1 MIVAVV
7 NVLFD
12 GYLLILLQDSQTEM
26 SKAVQQQLHQ
36 MPEHEEERIVEGS
49 CDDNVDDIT
58 YIQVR
63 FKSRH
68 PSLFPSRQ
76 FQVFTSSWLLF

>member
-26 SKAVQQQLHQ
+26 SKAVQQQLQQ
-36 MPEHEEERIVEGS
+36 MPDNEEGRIVEGS

-68 PSLFPSRQ
+68 PS
-76 FQVFTSSWLLF
+76 